1 MTIFSFQK
9 NLKTLPT
16 VEDLQ
21 TALDSLGAWVTT
33 PGQELVVYTNVLLPT
48 QFTYFLHYLTVLI
61 KIITSKTSIRKK
73 HFQIEVD
80 YSFSL
85 WLYSNFRS
93 H

>member
-9 NLKTLPT
+9 TLKTLPT

-21 TALDSLGAWVTT
+21 TALASPGEWVTT
-33 PGQELVVYTNVLLPT
+33 PSQELVVYTNVLLPT
-48 QFTYFLHYLTVLI
+48 VSILPTLPDSSDKNHHKQNFNN
-61 KIITSKTSIRKK
+61 KI

>member
-48 QFTYFLHYLTVLI
+48 VYILSTLPDSPDKHHHKQNFN
-61 KIITSKTSIRKK
+61 KKKT
-73 HFQIEVD
+73 
-80 YSFSL
+80 FSD
-85 WLYSNFRS
+85 RG
-93 H
+93 